1 MPNAKPQLLNPN
13 HQPFLV
19 IMFLLPFVA
28 LALGFL
34 IFWGVAGTIPPASET
49 FARYAAIAL
58 LAGLDT
64 VLGGVRAWLSDTFDD
79 AIFIS
84 GFFLNA
90 LLAVGL
96 VMLGERLGLEAGFG
110 EGRISMMMVGAV
122 VLFSGRILN
131 NLAALRRIVIE
142 RLRARANQ
150 AARNAAARAAMR
162 A

>member
-1 MPNAKPQLLNPN
+1 
-13 HQPFLV
+13 
-19 IMFLLPFVA
+19 MFLLPFLA
-28 LALGFL
+28 LALGF
-34 IFWGVAGTIPPASET
+34 IVFWSVAGVIPPASET

-96 VMLGERLGLEAGFG
+96 VVLGERLGLEAGFG
-110 EGRISMMMVGAV
+110 ESRISMMMIGAV
-122 VLFSGRILN
+122 VVFSGRILN
-131 NLAALRRIVIE
+131 NLAVLRRLVIE
-142 RLRARANQ
+142 RLRARRTPRVEKEKVTAGAQ
-150 AARNAAARAAMR
+150 SRA
-162 A
+162 